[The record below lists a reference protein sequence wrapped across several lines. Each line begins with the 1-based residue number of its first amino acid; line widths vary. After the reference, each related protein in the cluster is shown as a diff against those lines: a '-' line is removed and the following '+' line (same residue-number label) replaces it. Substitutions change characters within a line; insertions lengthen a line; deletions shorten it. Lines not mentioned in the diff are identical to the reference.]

1 MVDVHRYHQI
11 SESSHR
17 IMNPLALDRLMLV
30 GEICKL
36 REGVRILDLACGKG
50 EMLCQFARRFGTSGV
65 GIDVFSPVLEDARR
79 RAGELRVGKQVEFV
93 QGDASTPPSEIG
105 SFDVVSCLG
114 ASWIG
119 GGLTGTLEIM
129 KDHVEAGGWLLVGD
143 VYWARPPSV
152 ALENRYGQTF
162 ADLEGTL
169 DLFEAARVDLV
180 EMVITNLDDWDRYE
194 ASQWLNVSDWLLAN
208 PDHEDAAHLRALR
221 GESRR
226 NYLAEERGTIG
237 WGVFVGRLP

>member
-36 REGVRILDLACGKG
+36 REGMRILDLACGKG

-65 GIDVFSPVLEDARR
+65 GIDVFPPVLEDARR
-79 RAGELRVGKQVEFV
+79 RAGELRVGEQVEFV
-93 QGDASTPPSEIG
+93 QGDAATPPSGIG

-119 GGLTGTLEIM
+119 GGLAGTLEIM
-129 KDHVEAGGWLLVGD
+129 KDHVGAGRWLLVGD

-180 EMVITNLDDWDRYE
+180 EMVITNLDDWDRYA

-208 PDHEDAAHLRALR
+208 PDHEDAARLRALR
-221 GESRR
+221 DESRR